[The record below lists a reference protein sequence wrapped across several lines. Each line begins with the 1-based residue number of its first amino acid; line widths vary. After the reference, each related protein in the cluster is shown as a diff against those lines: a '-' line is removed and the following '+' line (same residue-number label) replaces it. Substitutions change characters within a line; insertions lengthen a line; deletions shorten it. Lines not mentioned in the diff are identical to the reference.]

1 MQPQR
6 YHPAL
11 RILHWSIAI
20 LIIAALL
27 LGTFVMAPTPN
38 ADPGKSF
45 LLLKHIAAGLLV
57 FGLTVT
63 RMIVRPRTQK
73 PPPVSSGIAIA
84 DFIVPYVHRLFDLLV
99 FAMVG
104 SGIGIAITT
113 GLLRA
118 LALRAPL
125 PASFDVLPHTLHVF
139 FARTLM
145 AFLALHVCG
154 AIYHHF
160 ILRDGLLWRMLHPRL
175 LVQQRP

>member
-11 RILHWSIAI
+11 RILHWAIAV

-27 LGTFVMAPTPN
+27 MGTFVMAPTPN

-45 LLLKHIAAGLLV
+45 LLLKHFAAGLLV
-57 FGLTVT
+57 LVLTVT
-63 RMIVRPRTQK
+63 RMIIRPRTQK
-73 PPPVSSGIAIA
+73 PPPVSSGIPIA

-104 SGIGIAITT
+104 SGVAIAITT
-113 GLLRA
+113 GLFHTLSSRTS
-118 LALRAPL
+118 L

-160 ILRDGLLWRMLHPRL
+160 ILRDGLIWRMLHLRL
-175 LVQQRP
+175 PVRQRS